1 MLLGLILEVALV
13 LLFLQAAVVYLRAFF
28 RDGVLGHKSI
38 VGLIMGFSDGCA
50 LFTHYFPVLDEF

>member
-13 LLFLQAAVVYLRAFF
+13 LLLLQAAVVYLRAFF

-38 VGLIMGFSDGCA
+38 VGLIMGVMA
-50 LFTHYFPVLDEF
+50 VLFLRTISLF